1 MVGQRMNIVLERILD
16 SMYYGNLDEWQMPNL
31 DKFSNKINLF
41 TYQAKALENIT
52 KTLYVAFGNTEK
64 PAKTAILEKYR
75 ELEFNENEFAIDR
88 YKSQSD
94 TENNIV
100 DKRFKFFRD
109 YFDEAQSQIP
119 AKHFLNRACF
129 WMATGSGKS
138 VVLIKTIELLD
149 YLQNKKLIPKKEIML
164 LLPREDL
171 IKRFKQETDEF
182 NKNREKPIELV
193 NMQNYEEDKQ
203 DNKMFNGI
211 KVYYYRSDL
220 LRDER
225 KENILNYRSYDN
237 DGNWYIFLD
246 EAHRGEKEDSWMQN
260 YVTVLSRN
268 GFLFN
273 FSATFTESIDYVTTC
288 FNFNLEKFIE
298 QGYGKNLYLSKTYFT
313 FKDSKDELNERE
325 KQKQV
330 LKSLILFTL
339 IKKSKSQNSYHNPLL
354 ITLVNSVNTKD
365 ADLLMFFKKIE
376 EIAIG
381 NINATIF
388 GEAKQELEKE
398 FSIDTK
404 YIFGKETLKLNTSDI
419 QNINIEDLLKMA
431 FNSKTHGKIELQEG
445 EKGKEIVLKLE
456 TSDIPF
462 ALIKIGEAK
471 DFQKKQL
478 GDNYREVSS
487 FDNKNYFEKL
497 NEIDNSINFLLGSRA
512 FYEGWDSNRPNV
524 INMINIGGK
533 EAKKFALQAIGRG
546 TRIEPQHG
554 KGKRQ
559 RLPYGDE
566 NKNTLLETLFIFA
579 TDKKSIKEIIEK
591 LDEQKS
597 KEQELNDCAL
607 QINDPKF
614 YLLVPMYT
622 EKENIGNN
630 YAKFN
635 ISQNSLYKFRNYI
648 KEFKENLLLLK
659 HDIALKDL
667 SILLEKI
674 NDDSFFQ
681 NFESNNY
688 EDMDFL
694 FGKMRNHIFNKNKF
708 VEGVRM
714 LDEED
719 IIHFKHIKISGLN
732 KNDIKTLSDA
742 INKVIA
748 YQNLSDREIKQK
760 LINDEI
766 NMAEAAK
773 LKMSKAEEEFEANNQ
788 KIIVAKLVNHYYIPL
803 IYSKQEKIDYI
814 NHIIVNKSEVDFVKK
829 LENYLT
835 KNALAFEWMFSKIDE
850 TIDKNMGMPYFY
862 KRDNRYR
869 EFFPDFIFWLKKDNE
884 YKIIF
889 VDPKGVSHTDYENK
903 VCDFEKLFL
912 DDTGQTRKFKY
923 NGLNNITFD
932 LMLFTDDLN
941 TVNGNYVKYWHSN
954 VGDIFI

>member
-1 MVGQRMNIVLERILD
+1 MNIVLERILD
-16 SMYYGNLDEWQMPNL
+16 SIYYGNLDEWQMPNL
-31 DKFSNKINLF
+31 NRFSNKIELF
-41 TYQAKALENIT
+41 PYQTKALENIT
-52 KTLYVAFGNTEK
+52 KTLYLAFRNTNK
-64 PAKTAILEKYR
+64 SAKSAILEKYQ
-75 ELEFNENEFAIDR
+75 ELGFNENEFAIDR
-88 YKSQSD
+88 YKKQSD
-94 TENNIV
+94 AENNIV
-100 DKRFKFFRD
+100 DKRFKFFRNH
-109 YFDEAQSQIP
+109 FDESQNQIP

-138 VVLIKTIELLD
+138 IVLIKTIELLD
-149 YLQNKKLIPKKEIML
+149 YLQSMKLIPKKEIML

-171 IKRFKQETDEF
+171 IKRFKQEIDEF
-182 NKNREKPIELV
+182 NKNREKILELV
-193 NMQNYEEDKQ
+193 NLQNYEEDKQ
-203 DNKMFNGI
+203 DNRMFNEI

-225 KENILNYRSYDN
+225 KENILNYRNYDN
-237 DGNWYIFLD
+237 GGNWYIFLD
-246 EAHRGEKEDSWMQN
+246 EAHRGEKENSQMQN
-260 YVTVLSRN
+260 YITALSRN

-288 FNFNLEKFIE
+288 FNFNLEKFID

-313 FKDSKDELNERE
+313 FKDSKDELSERE

-330 LKSLILFTL
+330 LKSLIVFTL
-339 IKKSKSQNSYHNPLL
+339 VKKSKLQNFYHNPLL

-365 ADLLMFFKKIE
+365 ADLLMFFRKIE

-381 NINATIF
+381 NINTIIF
-388 GEAKQELEKE
+388 DEAKRELEEE
-398 FSIDTK
+398 FSINSK
-404 YIFGKETLKLNTSDI
+404 YILGKETLKLNTGDI

-456 TSDIPF
+456 TSDRPF

-478 GDNYREVSS
+478 GVNYREVSS

-533 EAKKFALQAIGRG
+533 EAKKFVLQAIGRG
-546 TRIEPQHG
+546 TRIEPQQG
-554 KGKRQ
+554 NGNRQ
-559 RLPYGDE
+559 RLPYNDK
-566 NKNTLLETLFIFA
+566 NKNFLLETLFIFA
-579 TDKKSIKEIIEK
+579 TDKKSIKEIVEK

-597 KEQELNDCAL
+597 KDQELIDCAL
-607 QINDPKF
+607 QINVSKF
-614 YLLVPMYT
+614 YLLVPVYA
-622 EKENIGNN
+622 EQKNIIGN

-635 ISQNSLYKFRNYI
+635 ISQNSLCKFRNYI

-659 HDIALKDL
+659 YGITLKDL
-667 SILLEKI
+667 SILLEKVS
-674 NDDSFFQ
+674 DDSFFQ
-681 NFESNNY
+681 NLESNNY
-688 EDMDFL
+688 ENMDFL
-694 FGKMRNHIFNKNKF
+694 FSKMLRHILNKNKF
-708 VEGVRM
+708 VDGVRT

-732 KNDIKTLSDA
+732 KNDIKTLNDT
-742 INKVIA
+742 INKVIE
-748 YQNLSDREIKQK
+748 YQGLSDKEIKQK

-773 LKMSKAEEEFEANNQ
+773 LKMAKMEEEFEANNQ
-788 KIIVAKLVNHYYIPL
+788 KIIVTKLINHYYIPL

-829 LENYLT
+829 LENHLT
-835 KNALAFEWMFSKIDE
+835 KNAPTFAWMFSKIDE
-850 TIDKNMGMPYFY
+850 TLDKNMGMPYFY

-912 DDTGQTRKFKY
+912 DDNGQAKKFNY

-941 TVNGNYVKYWHSN
+941 TVNGNYVRYWHSN